1 MRRPYHRYF
10 SEAQG
15 KETSPTF
22 FLHRHVE
29 KQYHIDYG
37 FADSQWVVKSVE
49 VGAIS
54 DRLAESDHLPVVFDL
69 ERAD

>member
-1 MRRPYHRYF
+1 M
-10 SEAQG
+10 
-15 KETSPTF
+15 TSPTF

-49 VGAIS
+49 VGAIF